1 MVPGGSLLDGGL
13 AQRHGS
19 HPAAIQCWTIRKR
32 SERAHHHQRRY
43 HSYHWTAKP
52 LCNRQP
58 VVLYKVYGDLR
69 IQPPNACSATLIA
82 VRWIF
87 FSFVSFTAR
96 NGRRS
101 LYRSLQVWV
110 GPRSFEVC
118 RSSGVQQRPFV
129 LMSTEPDDFGRDS
142 LFVHKFVFSH
152 LGDPGPYSRQSLP
165 IQRNSDLML
174 SLFLSVMLSR

>member
-1 MVPGGSLLDGGL
+1 MDPDGSLMDGGL
-13 AQRHGS
+13 APNHGS
-19 HPAAIQCWTIRKR
+19 HPAAIQCWTIRIR

-43 HSYHWTAKP
+43 HSKQSPELWYTSYHWTAKP

-58 VVLYKVYGDLR
+58 VVLYKVHGDSSHPTTKRLSSNLDR
-69 IQPPNACSATLIA
+69 SALDF
-82 VRWIF
+82 F

-96 NGRRS
+96 NGRWS

-129 LMSTEPDDFGRDS
+129 STLTEPDDFGRDS
-142 LFVHKFVFSH
+142 LFVHNFVFSH
-152 LGDPGPYSRQSLP
+152 FGRPKA
-165 IQRNSDLML
+165 IFTAIITNSAK
-174 SLFLSVMLSR
+174 F